1 MVQMR
6 SQNPGGTIRQFAIWK
21 GCQPDIFD
29 YIRHAPACL
38 FVFQSYWKFGFQF
51 KKIGFMK
58 TKIWIALI
66 AIYIIWGST
75 YLAIR
80 YAVATIPPFLMAG
93 TRFLVA
99 GTILLVWRRL
109 AGDPLPTARQWRS
122 TAIVG
127 LLLLLGGNGL
137 VSWAEKNIVSGI
149 AALIIGSVPLFMV
162 IVEAL
167 RRGGAKPGWQPI
179 VGLATGFGGI
189 ALLVGPSEFSGKGV
203 QFNLLAIAALL
214 LAALL
219 WSIGSVYSKTAE
231 LPTSSLMG
239 TGMEML
245 CGGVGLYI
253 VGTLTGEWKTVQF
266 AAIAPSS
273 WIGLAYLIVFGSM
286 MGYVAYS
293 WLLRHAPIS
302 LVSTYA
308 YVNPVVA
315 ILLGAWIGHEVLN
328 ARTIIAALVII
339 SSVILINSSKQSKI
353 VQEDETISP
362 ATD

>member
-1 MVQMR
+1 
-6 SQNPGGTIRQFAIWK
+6 
-21 GCQPDIFD
+21 
-29 YIRHAPACL
+29 
-38 FVFQSYWKFGFQF
+38 
-51 KKIGFMK
+51 MK

-99 GTILLVWRRL
+99 GGILLVWRRL
-109 AGDPLPTARQWRS
+109 AGDPMPTMRQFRS
-122 TAIVG
+122 TAIIG
-127 LLLLLGGNGL
+127 LLLLVGGNGL
-137 VSWAEKNIVSGI
+137 LSWSEQHIPSGI
-149 AALIIGSVPLFMV
+149 AALLIGSAPFFMI

-167 RRGGAKPGWQPI
+167 HPGGTRPGWQSI
-179 VGLATGFGGI
+179 LGVAIGFVGI
-189 ALLVGPSEFSGKGV
+189 ALLVSPGDFGGKEI
-203 QFNLLAIAALL
+203 QFNILAIIAALL
-214 LAALL
+214 GSLL
-219 WSIGSVYSKTAE
+219 WSIGSVYSKSAD
-231 LPTSSLMG
+231 LPASSLMG

-253 VGTLTGEWKTVQF
+253 IGTMTGEWKMFQF
-266 AAIAPSS
+266 ATITPAS
-273 WIGLAYLIVFGSM
+273 WISLAYLILIGSM
-286 MGYVAYS
+286 IGYVAYT

-315 ILLGAWIGHEVLN
+315 ILLGAWLGHEVLN
-328 ARTIIAALVII
+328 ARTGIAALIII
-339 SSVILINSSKQSKI
+339 SSVILINLSKQSKI
-353 VQEDETISP
+353 VHEDETISP